1 MQQLLEMMASQAS
14 TQQVEQAV
22 RRKKAKG
29 KKLGGESEVSTEAM
43 PTPVK
48 AAPKKRAKKRA
59 AEDEEQQQAVD
70 DDEEEPMVPGQKYR
84 PPPEGD
90 GTRIFYESLLQQR
103 PWS

>member
-1 MQQLLEMMASQAS
+1 MQ
-14 TQQVEQAV
+14 
-22 RRKKAKG
+22 
-29 KKLGGESEVSTEAM
+29 

-48 AAPKKRAKKRA
+48 ATPIPTPKKKAKKKA
-59 AEDEEQQQAVD
+59 VEEEEQQVVD
-70 DDEEEPMVPGQKYR
+70 EYEEEPMLPGQKFR